1 MKRITFMSRLVLV
14 FVCLGPFISIW
25 LAGQED
31 KVGEW
36 KKWIKNYPP
45 SAQAKELSLLSSIPS
60 SNLKSDENYLWGPR
74 QFSFDNNGD
83 VFILDNKLKRLFKIN
98 SKGDFI
104 KKGGQEGQGPGEFQN
119 PICFCMNDKAVFVS
133 DTYKFEILVFDKD
146 LVFKRSFKTTKS
158 YMTIAIS
165 KNGLLIVTPF
175 RMTRESPLVDVIDES
190 GKLLYSFADGL
201 YGNKTS
207 WNINN
212 FVYIDVNDKN
222 EILLAYWHYPTVCK
236 YDIKGNLLARYEIHN
251 NYMNY
256 AKKQNDERFSDPDN
270 RISYQAIWGIHS
282 SAKGFFILLSV
293 PYTRI
298 LECDENGKLINDYW
312 TTRSLDYIAVDFAV
326 KGNAIFILSNAPNA
340 QVDVYKPKESSARLA
355 HKMN

>member
-1 MKRITFMSRLVLV
+1 MKKITLIGRLILV
-14 FVCLGPFISIW
+14 FACLGAIFNIQ

-31 KVGEW
+31 KVAEW
-36 KKWIKNYPP
+36 KKWIKKYPP
-45 SAQAKELSLLSSIPS
+45 STQAKELSLLSSIPA
-60 SNLKSDENYLWGPR
+60 SNLKNDENYLWGPR
-74 QFSFDNNGD
+74 QFLFDDNGD
-83 VFILDNKLKRLFKIN
+83 VFILDNKLRRLFKIN

-104 KKGGQEGQGPGEFQN
+104 KKGGREGQGPGEFQN

-133 DTYKFEILVFDKD
+133 DTSKFEILVFDKD
-146 LVFKRSFKTTKS
+146 LVFKKSFKTTKS
-158 YMTIAIS
+158 YMAIAIS
-165 KNGLLIVTPF
+165 KYGLFIATPF

-212 FVYIDVNDKN
+212 FVFIDVNEKD
-222 EILLAYWHYPTVCK
+222 EILLAYWHYPTICK

-251 NYMNY
+251 NYMDY

-270 RISYQAIWGIHS
+270 RISYQAISGIHS

-298 LECDENGKLINDYW
+298 LEFDESGKPIGDYW
-312 TTRSLDYIAVDFAV
+312 TARSFDYRAVDFTV
-326 KGNAIFILSNAPNA
+326 KGGVFFILSDAPNA
-340 QVDVYKPKESSARLA
+340 QVDVFRPKESSSRLA
-355 HKMN
+355 MK

>member
-1 MKRITFMSRLVLV
+1 VKKITLTGRLILV
-14 FVCLGPFISIW
+14 FSCLGAIFNIQ
-25 LAGQED
+25 LAGQDD
-31 KVGEW
+31 KVTEW
-36 KKWIKNYPP
+36 KKWIKKYPP
-45 SAQAKELSLLSSIPS
+45 SAQAKELSLLFSIPS
-60 SNLKSDENYLWGPR
+60 SNLKNDENYLWSPR
-74 QFSFDNNGD
+74 QFLFDDNGD

-104 KKGGQEGQGPGEFQN
+104 KKGGREGQGPGEFQN

-133 DTYKFEILVFDKD
+133 DTFKFEILIFDKD
-146 LVFKRSFKTTKS
+146 LVFKRSLKTTKS
-158 YMTIAIS
+158 YLTIAIS
-165 KNGLLIVTPF
+165 KNGLLIATPF

-212 FVYIDVNDKN
+212 FVCIDINDRN

-251 NYMNY
+251 NYLDY
-256 AKKQNDERFSDPDN
+256 AKKQNDDRFSDPNN
-270 RISYQAIWGIHS
+270 RISFQAIWGIHS

-293 PYTRI
+293 PYIRI
-298 LECDENGKLINDYW
+298 LEFDENGRQINDYW
-312 TTRSLDYIAVDFAV
+312 TTRSFDYLAVDFAV
-326 KGNAIFILSNAPNA
+326 KGEVLYILSGAPNA
-340 QVDVYKPKESSARLA
+340 QVDVYRSKESSSRLIA
-355 HKMN
+355 K